1 MRLAE
6 RSCGRW
12 PRRRAP
18 PRKRVLPAEIRR
30 QQNESGSLVLIGNTQ
45 KNPVGLIVNAPGI
58 AGFTGAGCN
67 AGNDCVKL
75 RARKC
80 FESGVAVAGI
90 LELHCFA
97 SRNVGM
103 PAGHGGHFPAAG
115 DQFTRN
121 GCTDIT
127 GRSGQQDAM
136 CS

>member
-1 MRLAE
+1 MVDGRVDELRLE
-6 RSCGRW
+6 SEFCPLKFE
-12 PRRRAP
+12 PRT
-18 PRKRVLPAEIRR
+18 LNTNRR
-30 QQNESGSLVLIGNTQ
+30 QQNESGSLGLIGNTQ

-67 AGNDCVKL
+67 AGNDC
-75 RARKC
+75 
-80 FESGVAVAGI
+80 FEGGVAVAGI